1 MHLNIYLKVEKS
13 REKDQVPISRY
24 IAKNKIIQ
32 LTVLINLDHLKT
44 YTVYLK
50 TPDTSF
56 GQSVYIFPSFTV
68 TCTEAEY

>member
-24 IAKNKIIQ
+24 IAKNKMIQ

-44 YTVYLK
+44 
-50 TPDTSF
+50 
-56 GQSVYIFPSFTV
+56 
-68 TCTEAEY
+68 